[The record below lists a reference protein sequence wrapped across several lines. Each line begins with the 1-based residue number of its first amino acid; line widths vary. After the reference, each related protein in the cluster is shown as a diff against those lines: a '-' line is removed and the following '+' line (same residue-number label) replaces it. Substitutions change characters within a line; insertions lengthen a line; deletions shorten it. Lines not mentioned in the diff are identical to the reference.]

1 MKENKIQS
9 EAKIQAESVK
19 WFTNNF
25 CLKHHNPKFICFSVP
40 NEAIQKMAWQQINT
54 FKAMGLKSGVS
65 DVIVLLEGKVLFVEF
80 KAAKGAQ
87 TPKQKSFQED
97 VQTLGFEY
105 HICRSLED
113 FQDLVSSNV
122 KVSALTENS

>member
-9 EAKIQAESVK
+9 ESSIQSSAVQ
-19 WFTNNF
+19 WFTNNY
-25 CLKHHNPKFICFSVP
+25 CLKHHNPQYICFSVP

-54 FKAMGLKSGVS
+54 FKAMGLKAGVS
-65 DVIVLLEGKVLFVEF
+65 DVIVLLEGKVLFIEF

-87 TPKQKSFQED
+87 TPKQKSFQD
-97 VQTLGFEY
+97 AVQNLGFEY

-113 FQDLVSSNV
+113 FKKIIQKNIFKSLQV
-122 KVSALTENS
+122 

>member
-9 EAKIQAESVK
+9 SAVK
-19 WFTNNF
+19 WFTNNY
-25 CLKHHNPKFICFSVP
+25 CLKHHNPKFVIFSVP

-87 TPKQKSFQED
+87 NDNQKRFQED
-97 VQTLGFEY
+97 VQALGFEY

-113 FQDLVSSNV
+113 FQELVISNV

>member
-1 MKENKIQS
+1 MKENKIQKMS
-9 EAKIQAESVK
+9 ESSIQSSAVQ
-19 WFTNNF
+19 WFTNNY
-25 CLKHHNPKFICFSVP
+25 CLKHHNPKFLCFSVP

-80 KAAKGAQ
+80 KAEKGAQ
-87 TPKQKSFQED
+87 SDNQKRFQED
-97 VQTLGFEY
+97 VQALGFEY

-113 FQDLVSSNV
+113 FKELVSLNV
-122 KVSALTENS
+122 NI